1 MPFRRILFCVAAVL
15 ALSISPARAGLL
27 DAILPEEGATIG
39 FVPKTADNIGK
50 QLDEQLMRI
59 LEPSE
64 MTREQVSIACTVPV
78 WLDNLKRTSPLA
90 RQMSEELARYFKER
104 GYRLEELRKGDE
116 VLMTP
121 ERGEFLLTRDTKK
134 LVSRDVNAHAVLVGT
149 YTVTERSVRFNMR
162 LIHTSTREV
171 LAAASGTVPV
181 TEELLPL
188 LRDASN
194 AQPLGPTVRTKL
206 PRN

>member
-1 MPFRRILFCVAAVL
+1 MPFRRILFCVAVIFIL
-15 ALSISPARAGLL
+15 GVVPARAGLL
-27 DAILPEEGATIG
+27 DSILPEEGPTIG
-39 FVPKTADNIGK
+39 FVPKTADNIGR

-64 MTREQVSIACTVPV
+64 MTRDQVSIACTVPV

-104 GYRLEELRKGDE
+104 GYKLEELRKGDE

-121 ERGEFLLTRDTKK
+121 ERGEFLLTRDVGK
-134 LVSRDVNAHAVLVGT
+134 LVSRDVNTHAVLTGT

-162 LIHTSTREV
+162 LIHTPTREV
-171 LAAASGTVPV
+171 LAAGSGTVP
-181 TEELLPL
+181 
-188 LRDASN
+188 
-194 AQPLGPTVRTKL
+194 
-206 PRN
+206 

>member
-1 MPFRRILFCVAAVL
+1 
-15 ALSISPARAGLL
+15 
-27 DAILPEEGATIG
+27 
-39 FVPKTADNIGK
+39 
-50 QLDEQLMRI
+50 
-59 LEPSE
+59 
-64 MTREQVSIACTVPV
+64 MTRDQVSIACTVPV

-104 GYRLEELRKGDE
+104 GYKLEELRKGDE

-121 ERGEFLLTRDTKK
+121 ERGEFLLTRDVGK
-134 LVSRDVNAHAVLVGT
+134 LVSRDVNTHAVLTGT

-162 LIHTSTREV
+162 LIHTPTREV
-171 LAAASGTVPV
+171 LAAGSGTVPV
-181 TEELLPL
+181 TDELLPL
-188 LRDASN
+188 LRDASG

>member
-1 MPFRRILFCVAAVL
+1 MLLMMTVA
-15 ALSISPARAGLL
+15 PARAGLL
-27 DAILPEEGATIG
+27 DALLPEEGRTIG

-59 LEPSE
+59 LTPSE
-64 MTREQVSIACTVPV
+64 MTRDQISIACTVPV
-78 WLDNLKRTSPLA
+78 LLSNLKRTSPLA
-90 RQMSEELARYFKER
+90 RQRSEDLA
-104 GYRLEELRKGDE
+104 GYCKQCGYKLEELRKGDE

-134 LVSRDVNAHAVLVGT
+134 LVSRDVNTHAVLVGT

-162 LIHTSTREV
+162 LIHTPTREV
-171 LAAASGTVPV
+171 LAASSGTVPL

-188 LRDASN
+188 LRDASD

>member
-1 MPFRRILFCVAAVL
+1 MLLIVSVA
-15 ALSISPARAGLL
+15 PARADLL
-27 DAILPEEGATIG
+27 DALLPDEGPTIG

-59 LEPSE
+59 LTPSE
-64 MTREQVSIACTVPV
+64 MTRDQISIACTVPV
-78 WLDNLKRTSPLA
+78 LLDNLKRTSPLA

-104 GYRLEELRKGDE
+104 GYKLEELRKGDE

-134 LVSRDVNAHAVLVGT
+134 LASRDVNTHAVLVGT
-149 YTVTERSVRFNMR
+149 YTVTELSVRFNMR
-162 LIHTSTREV
+162 LIHTSTRDV
-171 LAAASGTVPV
+171 LAASSGTVPI
-181 TEELLPL
+181 TDELLPL
-188 LRDASN
+188 LRDTSGS
-194 AQPLGPTVRTKL
+194 QPLGPTVRTKL